1 MLKQE
6 VEVPVSPGVLS
17 AVAAQLEEELA
28 ILLTGRECPASLTN
42 LLAPLSVHAFCLK
55 PLAFVVSGGGH
66 RW

>member
-28 ILLTGRECPASLTN
+28 ILLTG
-42 LLAPLSVHAFCLK
+42 F
-55 PLAFVVSGGGH
+55 
-66 RW
+66 